1 MSTTEYAAADDGAV
15 ASAPPMMVHVVAPSS
30 LPEGYTFEA
39 QVGNDPE
46 RTFTVEVPAGGVKE
60 GDTFLAP
67 LPSELA
73 DGPRLRAPTGQWKDG
88 LFNCF
93 GYGILHPH
101 FCCSLWCTQIAMG
114 QAMERMNLTWLGVPG
129 AEVATRN
136 TFKVVVAIVVSY
148 TVYSIALEI
157 AGAPYGADP
166 PSYISIPRLV
176 GSLAFT
182 VWAIW
187 ALMKTR
193 ASVRAQ
199 YQIPERSARA
209 VKISAAR
216 CCAPAALSLKS
227 FVILA
232 STKPI
237 ILPAFHQLVYRRVP
251 PCVCKR
257 WQQSTTYHL
266 LFYL

>member
-1 MSTTEYAAADDGAV
+1 MDEWNYFFWLSRVLAARHALEISSNFATLILC
-15 ASAPPMMVHVVAPSS
+15 PPHRLTV
-30 LPEGYTFEA
+30 
-39 QVGNDPE
+39 
-46 RTFTVEVPAGGVKE
+46 RTFTYQQPAGGVKE

-114 QAMERMNLTWLGVPG
+114 QAMKRMNLTWLGVPG
-129 AEVATRN
+129 AEVATRA

-199 YQIPERSARA
+199 YQIPEE
-209 VKISAAR
+209 KCKGCEDL
-216 CCAPAALSLKS
+216 CCSVLCSCCSVAQ
-227 FVILA
+227 ILRH
-232 STKPI
+232 TGE
-237 ILPAFHQLVYRRVP
+237 YE
-251 PCVCKR
+251 
-257 WQQSTTYHL
+257 TYHSTCISSTGL
-266 LFYL
+266 QEGAPMCV